1 MVSLKLPFNDFYLI
15 ILLQEELVFHN
26 EDNTY
31 QTVVV
36 VHKLRASDLC
46 QILAMKNRV
55 RKDCHWSIVEHW
67 VDISLGE
74 SLYL

>member
-1 MVSLKLPFNDFYLI
+1 MFY
-15 ILLQEELVFHN
+15 N

-55 RKDCHWSIVEHW
+55 RKDCNWSIVEHW
-67 VDISLGE
+67 IDIGLGWYM
-74 SLYL
+74 YLFIHFEKKSRVFFQTYRR